1 MRSYGLIET
10 ELQFCK
16 KERILEMGGGDGYTT
31 KRIVLNSTVLYI

>member
-1 MRSYGLIET
+1 MRSYGLMGI

-16 KERILEMGGGDGYTT
+16 KERILEMGGADGCTT